1 VEHPFPKL
9 FTVEEA
15 NALLPT
21 LQEILQDIFRHR
33 DALREKAP
41 HMEPILNVAPTNG
54 GGPPGRVVSEA
65 FLALRSAVGELE
77 EMDIVLRD
85 IDRGLIDFPAIRD
98 GREVYLCWEEG
109 EDRVEHWHDIDAGFG
124 GRQEL

>member
-1 VEHPFPKL
+1 V
-9 FTVEEA
+9 A
-15 NALLPT
+15 
-21 LQEILQDIFRHR
+21 
-33 DALREKAP
+33 EK
-41 HMEPILNVAPTNG
+41 EPIERVRTLLLRGDNVLKKGERDKAIAAFVEAREALSDAAPTNG